1 MTFTVWSLDSFYFS
15 IKTIDSVTDN
25 DTGKMRLKY

>member
-25 DTGKMRLKY
+25 DAAKMRLKY

>member
-15 IKTIDSVTDN
+15 IKAIDRVTDN
-25 DTGKMRLKY
+25 DTAKMRLKY